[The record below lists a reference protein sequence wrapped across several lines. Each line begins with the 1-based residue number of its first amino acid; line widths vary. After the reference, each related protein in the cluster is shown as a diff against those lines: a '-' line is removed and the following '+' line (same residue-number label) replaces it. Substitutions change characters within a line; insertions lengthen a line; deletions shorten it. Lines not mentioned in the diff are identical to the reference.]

1 MRPCTPTTQRSG
13 DPHREEAR
21 CKRHRSPH
29 GERRP
34 RGHRRHRRPRRP
46 YPGTVATT
54 TTATAAKTVKKNRS
68 ANVCGKVEVT
78 SGNGTPVGKLTIAVK
93 GRNFSQSKSFGY
105 AGGKVCFRTAKLK
118 KTGKYTAKVTF
129 DAKADSVYKD
139 SSDTTKFK
147 VVKP

>member
-1 MRPCTPTTQRSG
+1 MVSG
-13 DPHREEAR
+13 LVATAGTAAHAD
-21 CKRHRSPH
+21 
-29 GERRP
+29 
-34 RGHRRHRRPRRP
+34 P

-54 TTATAAKTVKKNRS
+54 TTATAAKTVKQNRS

-118 KTGKYTAKVTF
+118 KTGKYKAKVTF
-129 DAKADSVYKD
+129 DAKSGTVYKD

-147 VVKP
+147 VVKPNR

>member
-1 MRPCTPTTQRSG
+1 VKKLVASAIGALMVSAGLVATAGTAAHA
-13 DPHREEAR
+13 D
-21 CKRHRSPH
+21 
-29 GERRP
+29 
-34 RGHRRHRRPRRP
+34 P

-78 SGNGTPVGKLTIAVK
+78 SGSGTPVGKLTISVK
-93 GRNFSQSKSFGY
+93 GPNFSDSDTFGY
-105 AGGKVCFRTAKLK
+105 AGGKVCFRTSKLK

-129 DAKADSVYKD
+129 DAKSDSVYKD
-139 SSDTTKFK
+139 SSDSAKFK